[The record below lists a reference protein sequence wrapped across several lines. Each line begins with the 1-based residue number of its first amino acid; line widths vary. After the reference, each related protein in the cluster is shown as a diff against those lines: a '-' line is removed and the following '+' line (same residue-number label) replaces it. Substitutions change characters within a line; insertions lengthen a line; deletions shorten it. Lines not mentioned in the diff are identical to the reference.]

1 MPTGIGAGIAGQVFT
16 EPHSSAAVTC
26 PTVYS
31 CSYDG
36 ATEGQQGSAV
46 PSLGTS
52 DFSISFWF
60 KTPDTTGAGTNQ
72 RLLGHFGGTTQ
83 WTIYL
88 VGTGAGAGRLQ
99 WVSTGTG
106 SWNDN
111 YNTFTPANNT
121 WYHAVYSVDRSGNAI
136 WYYNGANPNSFNVS
150 GSGINFGTDGTFY
163 VSRNVTGQYFEG
175 NLTEISMWNKAL
187 TAGEVLELYN
197 NMAGDKK
204 CLGDL
209 SMGANLTNWWRM
221 FNPSGAY
228 VDPIPNAA
236 SGGTITLAN
245 INMDATNVST
255 DVP

>member
-36 ATEGQQGSAV
+36 VTEAQQGSAV
-46 PSLGTS
+46 PSLGNS
-52 DFSISFWF
+52 DFSISFWI
-60 KTPDTTGAGTNQ
+60 KTPDPSGAGVNQ
-72 RLLGHFGGTTQ
+72 RVIGKFSGTTQ
-83 WTIYL
+83 WSIYYNQS
-88 VGTGAGAGRLQ
+88 TSKFQ
-99 WVSTGTG
+99 WVSSGTGT
-106 SWNDN
+106 SWNDG
-111 YNTFTPANNT
+111 YGTHTPVADQ
-121 WYHAVYSVDRSGNAI
+121 WEHIVYSVDRSGDAVWYANGGTPNAL
-136 WYYNGANPNSFNVS
+136 SVS
-150 GSGINFGTDGTFY
+150 STTINFGTDGILY
-163 VSRNVTGQYFEG
+163 VGRNASGQYFEG
-175 NLTEISMWNKAL
+175 NITEVSMWNKAL

-228 VDPIPNAA
+228 VDPI
-236 SGGTITLAN
+236 TN